1 MQKGEKSTFI
11 VRLVRVKL
19 QTGDLHLILLILYSL
34 YITRTYLFCIII
46 YLLVI
51 YIYTPRQILL
61 SAESKMLLLAV
72 NGSEYRNARLL
83 KMLRIRDDWMFIPKL
98 VIYIRFLK
106 AQGISQKV
114 MWEKHK
120 CGIYEEGLWNA
131 IGYQNK
137 CHHDCPASAY
147 KGPTQDGGLTTV
159 NHRQRRGI
167 TGP

>member
-83 KMLRIRDDWMFIPKL
+83 KMLRIRDD
-98 VIYIRFLK
+98 
-106 AQGISQKV
+106 
-114 MWEKHK
+114 
-120 CGIYEEGLWNA
+120 
-131 IGYQNK
+131 
-137 CHHDCPASAY
+137 
-147 KGPTQDGGLTTV
+147 
-159 NHRQRRGI
+159 
-167 TGP
+167 